1 MYLYVIYYLIIVN
14 LNKPLNTNIKYNYSN
29 ML

>member
-14 LNKPLNTNIKYNYSN
+14 LNESFNTNIKYNYSN